1 MDRGQRFAQVGR
13 AIGQRLVQAALVS
26 FLVGTLSFVMMWALP
41 GDLAFRIAAGRYGY
55 DMVTDRAAQAVREE
69 LQLERGPGVAL
80 QRWFT
85 QLLRLDL
92 GDSWVTGAPIVDE
105 IRHQLGATL
114 TLAFAGMALALVIGP
129 LLGLVA
135 GQRPDSA
142 IDRLVR
148 VGAIGVRA
156 LPSFLVGLALALV
169 FSVQVG
175 AFPAAGD
182 DDNGSLVLPALTLA
196 IALAAGISRVTRDAV
211 AAVVRSP
218 YYEFARLKG
227 LSPRDALVWH
237 GLRNAAVPVIAYM
250 GVQMA
255 LLIEGVI
262 VVETLFA
269 WPGIGH
275 ALVHAIFGRDVPMIQ
290 GAALVMAL
298 LFVGLNLLVDL
309 ACLAADPRRR

>member
-1 MDRGQRFAQVGR
+1 MDRGRRIYQVAR

-69 LQLERGPGVAL
+69 LQLAEGPRVAL
-80 QRWFT
+80 QRWFG
-85 QLLRLDL
+85 QLVRLDL
-92 GDSWVTGAPIVDE
+92 GDSWVTGAPVIDE

-114 TLAFAGMALALVIGP
+114 TLAVAGMGVALVIGP
-129 LLGLVA
+129 LLGLLA
-135 GQRPDSA
+135 GRRPDSA
-142 IDRLVR
+142 IDHFVR
-148 VGAIGVRA
+148 VGAVGVRA

-175 AFPAAGD
+175 AFPAAGA

-196 IALAAGISRVTRDAV
+196 IALAAGMSRVTRDAV
-211 AAVVRSP
+211 AAVVRAP
-218 YYEFARLKG
+218 FYEFARLKG
-227 LSPRDALVWH
+227 LSARDAMLWH

-255 LLIEGVI
+255 LLVEGVI

-309 ACLAADPRRR
+309 ACLEIDPRRR

>member
-1 MDRGQRFAQVGR
+1 MDAGQRFTPIAR
-13 AIGQRLVQAALVS
+13 AVGQRLLQAGLVS
-26 FLVGTLSFVMMWALP
+26 ALVGTLSFAMMWALP

-69 LQLERGPGVAL
+69 LQLDRGPRLAL
-80 QRWFT
+80 QRWFG
-85 QLLRLDL
+85 QLVRLDL
-92 GDSWVTGAPIVDE
+92 GDSWVTGAPVIDE

-114 TLAFAGMALALVIGP
+114 TLAVAGMGLALVFGP
-129 LLGLVA
+129 LIGLLA
-135 GQRPDSA
+135 GRRPDSTT
-142 IDRLVR
+142 DRTVR
-148 VGAIGVRA
+148 IGAVGVRA
-156 LPSFLVGLALALV
+156 LPTFLVGLALALF

-182 DDNGSLVLPALTLA
+182 DDSGSLVLPALTLA
-196 IALAAGISRVTRDAV
+196 IGLAAGTSRVTRDAV
-211 AAVVRSP
+211 AAVVRAP

-227 LSPRDALVWH
+227 LSPADAILRH

-250 GVQMA
+250 GVQMV
-255 LLIEGVI
+255 LLVEGVI